1 MLKNNNI
8 LCLFYNKAETG
19 SELNLLRRNYKKF
32 ETNLVHL
39 PLRACFKGIQQL
51 LGRHRLEVISLK
63 LIRYLTYS

>member
-8 LCLFYNKAETG
+8 LRLCSNKAETG

-39 PLRACFKGIQQL
+39 
-51 LGRHRLEVISLK
+51 
-63 LIRYLTYS
+63 